1 MVLHRKKIEEAM
13 REAMQ
18 AWRKRE
24 EEKARLKAS
33 ESAATEPCS
42 DVQQPE
48 LAADTP
54 SAESDKT
61 ISPT

>member
-1 MVLHRKKIEEAM
+1 M

-24 EEKARLKAS
+24 EEKASLKAGD
-33 ESAATEPCS
+33 SAVAETS
-42 DVQQPE
+42 GGVQLPE
-48 LAADTP
+48 KAVDFP
-54 SAESDKT
+54 SVESDKT